1 LNSDINLFASFLPEW
16 IILAGALLT
25 SFLITYISIPSIVK
39 IAKHKKLFDLPNE
52 RTSHDNEVPV
62 LGGLSIFAGLAIS
75 IVLFTSIA
83 ESSDIKFLLGG
94 LIVLLFLGLK
104 DDVLMIDPRKKLA
117 GQVIAAAIVVILG
130 DIRIIY
136 FHSILG
142 IESISYIPGVMIT
155 IFLFLTLINGFNLID
170 GVDGLSSGAGIL
182 SGLFFSVWFM
192 LCGNLTY
199 AVISLSITGA
209 LIAYFRFNVFGRRNK
224 IFMGDTGSMITG
236 MTIAFLAVKFL
247 ELAGDSHS
255 KYNMTAAPAVAFGV
269 LILPLFDILRIF
281 LLRIFSGRSPFKAD
295 KGHVHHV
302 LLRFGLSHLKVTSY
316 MLTINLFFLC
326 LALLFQQA
334 GSLAIIFIMLILSAV
349 IVFILQRILKARGIP
364 SLNGH

>member
-1 LNSDINLFASFLPEW
+1 
-16 IILAGALLT
+16 
-25 SFLITYISIPSIVK
+25 
-39 IAKHKKLFDLPNE
+39 
-52 RTSHDNEVPV
+52 
-62 LGGLSIFAGLAIS
+62 
-75 IVLFTSIA
+75 
-83 ESSDIKFLLGG
+83 
-94 LIVLLFLGLK
+94 
-104 DDVLMIDPRKKLA
+104 
-117 GQVIAAAIVVILG
+117 
-130 DIRIIY
+130 
-136 FHSILG
+136 
-142 IESISYIPGVMIT
+142 
-155 IFLFLTLINGFNLID
+155 
-170 GVDGLSSGAGIL
+170 
-182 SGLFFSVWFM
+182 M

>member
-1 LNSDINLFASFLPEW
+1 M
-16 IILAGALLT
+16 ILVGAVLT

-75 IVLFTSIA
+75 MVLFTSMS

-94 LIVLLFLGLK
+94 FIVLLFLGLK
-104 DDVLMIDPRKKLA
+104 DDVLIIDPRKKLA
-117 GQVIAAAIVVILG
+117 GQLIAAAIVVILG
-130 DIRIIY
+130 NVRIID

-142 IESISYIPGVMIT
+142 IESVSYITGVLIT

-170 GVDGLSSGAGIL
+170 GVDGLSSGAGVL
-182 SGLFFSVWFM
+182 SGLFFSVWFI
-192 LCGNLTY
+192 LGDHLTY

-209 LIAYFRFNVFGRRNK
+209 LIAFFRFNVFGKRNK

-236 MTIAFLAVKFL
+236 ITMAFLAVKFL
-247 ELAGDSHS
+247 ELAGDSPS
-255 KYNMTAAPAVAFGV
+255 EYQMTTAPALVFGV

-281 LLRIFSGRSPFKAD
+281 LIRIFSGRSPFKAD
-295 KGHVHHV
+295 KEHVHHV
-302 LLRFGLSHLKVTSY
+302 LLRFGLSHLKVTLY
-316 MLTINLFFLC
+316 MLTFNLFILC
-326 LALLFQQA
+326 LALVIQPA
-334 GSLAIIFIMLILSAV
+334 GSLVIIFIMLILSAL
-349 IVFILQRILKARGIP
+349 IVFILERILKARGVP